1 MDTKLL
7 EYVGNPL
14 MCRLLFEIEQRG
26 QATTKE
32 LAATYGD
39 IPQTSLY
46 RYLSRMLKDGI
57 LKVVEERRIRGVVE
71 KVYALN
77 VAIEIN
83 EKDLLSS
90 DAAERYYKLFS
101 QFSVGLLREFQEYTE
116 REGIDI
122 ANDGSGFWLTPLY
135 LSDEELDELAAS
147 LQTLINKHSNYLP
160 TEERKLRNVAVII
173 TPPKDI
179 KADSPNCSR

>member
-1 MDTKLL
+1 MDAKLL

-14 MCRLLFEIEQRG
+14 TCRLLFEIESRG

-32 LAATYGD
+32 LASTYGD

-46 RYLSRMLKDGI
+46 RYLGRMLNDGI
-57 LKVVEERRIRGVVE
+57 LKVVEERRVRGMVE

-77 VAIEIN
+77 VPLEID
-83 EKDLLSS
+83 EKDLLKD

-135 LSDEELDELAAS
+135 LGDEELDELAADMQALLS
-147 LQTLINKHSNYLP
+147 KRSTCLP
-160 TEERKLRNVAVII
+160 TNERKLRNVAVVI
-173 TPPKDI
+173 TPPKDT
-179 KADSPNCSR
+179 KADS

>member
-1 MDTKLL
+1 MDAKLL

-14 MCRLLFEIEQRG
+14 MCRLLFEIDSRG

-32 LAATYGD
+32 LASTYSD

-46 RYLSRMLKDGI
+46 RYLSRMLNDGI
-57 LKVVEERRIRGVVE
+57 LEVVEERRVRGMVE
-71 KVYALN
+71 KVYALK
-77 VAIEIN
+77 VSIEID
-83 EKDLLSS
+83 EKDLLCD

-116 REGIDI
+116 RGGIDI

-135 LSDEELDELAAS
+135 LNDKELDELAADIQA
-147 LQTLINKHSNYLP
+147 LMNKRATCLP
-160 TEERKLRNVAVII
+160 ADGRKLRNVAVII
-173 TPPKDI
+173 TPPKDT
-179 KADSPNCSR
+179 KADSADCS